1 MGATLV
7 VWQFPRRAYRF
18 DGLDMAGPG
27 LVPVQ
32 EWRPRSAAEAGA
44 RPAMWG
50 GVGRKR

>member
-1 MGATLV
+1 MHLIG
-7 VWQFPRRAYRF
+7 

-32 EWRPRSAAEAGA
+32 EWRPRSEAEAGA
-44 RPAMWG
+44 RSVIWG